1 MNDLK
6 DLINQLEKTREFASC
21 HPMALARIV
30 PNITER
36 TIREGD
42 TLFQAGL
49 PANELYY
56 ILEGKIRL
64 VSEKRAFTYFN
75 KTRNRKERLLGRPV
89 QDEVEEGFLGEETS
103 VSGDVYRSNAIASTP
118 SRVIVIPQDSLL
130 RILERNPDVKK
141 ELNTSLINHYS
152 TQKWIPES
160 PPEDSRKAPGAWK
173 AVGWLL
179 AIIIPAIVMIL
190 GTPINIDILGVQF
203 DNESLGLY
211 FHMEDKLKY
220 FLTILSAT
228 IVMWVFQLT
237 HEFVPTIFAVLSI
250 LILGLA
256 PAKVALSGFT
266 SGSFFMAL
274 SIFGLSVVLVSS
286 GFAFRVVLNILRFVP
301 RSQFWYSFTIFLT
314 GLLVTPIFPS
324 ANGRVT
330 LATPILA
337 DMVESLGYEKRGKAS
352 TSLSVA
358 TFAGFTLFSGVFLS
372 SKSINFVIYGLLS
385 PQVQEE
391 FTWIQWTIAA
401 AVVGLV
407 LLIAYFI
414 LSQIMFRNKG
424 KPQLSKEQVKV
435 QLKVLGSMNSHE
447 WAALGSIVLFLVG
460 IVTSSIHKIQLP
472 WIGLSVLYV
481 VLSLEFLG
489 KKEFQKNIDWT
500 FLIYLATLIGL
511 VSTMRE
517 IGLDKEIVKLFQVSP
532 LNLMGEKMTT
542 NFPVFVLL
550 LSASIFIVRLVIPNN
565 AAAVI
570 FASIFIP
577 LADSNG
583 INPWVVGFI
592 ILVIS
597 DGWMMGYQSTY
608 YLLFRNLTA
617 RNNFYSPP
625 RFLLFFFL
633 INFARVGAV
642 LISIPFWKELGIL

>member
-30 PNITER
+30 PHITER

-49 PANELYY
+49 PAKELYFL
-56 ILEGKIRL
+56 LEGKVRL

-75 KTRNRKERLLGRPV
+75 KTNNRKERLLGRPV
-89 QDEVEEGFLGEETS
+89 QDEVEDGFIGEES
-103 VSGDVYRSNAIASTP
+103 SILDDVYRSNAVASTP
-118 SRVIVIPQDSLL
+118 SRVLVISQEPLIRLL
-130 RILERNPDVKK
+130 DRNPDVKK

-160 PPEDSRKAPGAWK
+160 PPDDSKKTSSAWK
-173 AVGWLL
+173 SVGWLL
-179 AIIIPAIVMIL
+179 AIIIPAIVMLL
-190 GTPINIDILGVQF
+190 GTPIDIDIFGLHF
-203 DNESLGLY
+203 DNQSLGLY
-211 FHMEDKLKY
+211 FHMEDKLKQ
-220 FLTILSAT
+220 FLIILSAT

-256 PAKVALSGFT
+256 PPKVALSGFT
-266 SGSFFMAL
+266 SGSFVMAL

-314 GLLVTPIFPS
+314 GFLVTPIFPS

-337 DMVESLGYEKRGKAS
+337 DMVESLGYEKKGKAS

-358 TFAGFTLFSGVFLS
+358 TFAGFTLFSSIFLS

-385 PQVQEE
+385 NQVREE
-391 FTWIQWTIAA
+391 FTWGHWAIAA
-401 AVVGLV
+401 AVVGIV
-407 LLIAYFI
+407 LLLVYFI
-414 LSQIMFRNKG
+414 LSLTMFRNKE

-435 QLKVLGSMNSHE
+435 QLKVLGPMNSRE
-447 WAALGSIVLFLVG
+447 WAAFGSIVLFIIG
-460 IVTSSIHKIQLP
+460 IATSSIHKIQLP
-472 WIGLSVLYV
+472 LIGLSILYV
-481 VLSLEFLG
+481 ILSLEFLG
-489 KKEFQKNIDWT
+489 KKQFQKNIDWT

-511 VSTMRE
+511 VKTMSH
-517 IGLDKEIVKLFQVSP
+517 IGLDKEIIKLFQVYP
-532 LNLMGEKMTT
+532 LNLMGERMVTD
-542 NFPVFVLL
+542 FPVFVLL

-565 AAAVI
+565 ATAVI
-570 FASIFIP
+570 FASIFLP
-577 LADSNG
+577 LAESNG
-583 INPWVVGFI
+583 INAWVVGFI

-617 RNNFYSPP
+617 KSNFYSPP
-625 RFLLFFFL
+625 KLLLFFFL